1 MFFLCL
7 FEMVEFVVVYYYD
20 YRIQKLYRIFFFVK
34 IKNFFFQKYFVC
46 VVVIYFKNDMNIL
59 NYFFNCKEEK

>member
-34 IKNFFFQKYFVC
+34 IKKFFFQKYFVC
-46 VVVIYFKNDMNIL
+46 VVVIYFKYDMNIL
-59 NYFFNCKEEK
+59 NYFFNCREEK